1 MIQLLLEIAISPKV
15 ALCVEAGFC
24 QIQSQLMHLLLCY
37 WCPQVMV
44 HTEFSE
50 DLDQFPYNVDD
61 DADINDVLVVS
72 KQAVICVLLE
82 FTLYSLFRDFLHSH

>member
-1 MIQLLLEIAISPKV
+1 
-15 ALCVEAGFC
+15 
-24 QIQSQLMHLLLCY
+24 
-37 WCPQVMV
+37 V

-82 FTLYSLFRDFLHSH
+82 FTLYSLFGDFLHSH